1 MLSNHMHIST
11 GWLARAT
18 TSCSADMSNPTAQ
31 RAAQIWWHIFN
42 QNFAQFFRYNCRQ
55 IIPGLSRDNQPFL
68 AWMVH
73 YKSVCVRKIINLRK
87 SPQRTLS
94 TVETESC
101 QVLSLTLINRPLVAD
116 RAAPAE
122 GILEI
127 FQILWKMKN
136 PVVFHS
142 KSGTTRTGLIATA
155 CMKVFQAVSVAS
167 AKSQI
172 STYSVGIAFGT
183 CNIYQCILDG
193 FQSRHFHAAIG
204 LKDWIAN
211 ENDNEKRQAGFDSN
225 RPRREL
231 A

>member
-1 MLSNHMHIST
+1 
-11 GWLARAT
+11 
-18 TSCSADMSNPTAQ
+18 
-31 RAAQIWWHIFN
+31 
-42 QNFAQFFRYNCRQ
+42 
-55 IIPGLSRDNQPFL
+55 
-68 AWMVH
+68 MVH

-87 SPQRTLS
+87 SPQHTLS

-101 QVLSLTLINRPLVAD
+101 QGLSLTLINRPLVAD

-193 FQSRHFHAAIG
+193 FQSRHFHAAVGVVVLALAAIG
-204 LKDWIAN
+204 LKDRIAN

>member
-1 MLSNHMHIST
+1 
-11 GWLARAT
+11 
-18 TSCSADMSNPTAQ
+18 
-31 RAAQIWWHIFN
+31 
-42 QNFAQFFRYNCRQ
+42 
-55 IIPGLSRDNQPFL
+55 
-68 AWMVH
+68 
-73 YKSVCVRKIINLRK
+73 
-87 SPQRTLS
+87 
-94 TVETESC
+94 
-101 QVLSLTLINRPLVAD
+101 
-116 RAAPAE
+116 
-122 GILEI
+122 LEI

-136 PVVFHS
+136 PVVFHG

-155 CMKVFQAVSVAS
+155 CMMVFQAVSVAS

>member
-1 MLSNHMHIST
+1 
-11 GWLARAT
+11 
-18 TSCSADMSNPTAQ
+18 
-31 RAAQIWWHIFN
+31 
-42 QNFAQFFRYNCRQ
+42 
-55 IIPGLSRDNQPFL
+55 
-68 AWMVH
+68 
-73 YKSVCVRKIINLRK
+73 
-87 SPQRTLS
+87 
-94 TVETESC
+94 
-101 QVLSLTLINRPLVAD
+101 
-116 RAAPAE
+116 
-122 GILEI
+122 LEI

-136 PVVFHS
+136 PVVFHG

-155 CMKVFQAVSVAS
+155 CMKVFQAVSVTS